1 MWPRNYCLGA
11 VIGPF
16 FITAGGNFEVDMI
29 TDEDNPKKELKIFKC
44 AGKNACPHIFMV
56 TISGIQRKRD
66 YVTRTSTAW
75 ASFVFGRASQF
86 TYMVSRELI

>member
-66 YVTRTSTAW
+66 YVTPIGRVILVHNF
-75 ASFVFGRASQF
+75 FV
-86 TYMVSRELI
+86 ELRIAGLHVLV